1 MKQLFKFEKKQMNV
15 LKILFVLAVGM
26 MFGTTMK
33 PNTASAAASYQ
44 IKINKQAN
52 CVTIYKQNDKGE
64 YKPVKALI
72 CSTGYATKLG
82 TYSLGQKMRWHVLDG
97 PCYGQYCTRIYG
109 GVLFHSVWYTGENNP
124 ATLSI
129 SSYNKLGTTASHGC
143 VRLTVAGA
151 KWIYQ
156 NVPSGTPVIIYS
168 AKKPGPLGKP
178 SAIKLPGG
186 VAWDPTDTDNPSNP
200 WNKKKP
206 SITGA
211 KSQKLAFGA
220 KYNVL
225 KGIKAKNTTGFDA
238 KKLMKVTILYNG
250 EKVKKVNTKKPG
262 TYKITYKLVD
272 EINRKA
278 VEKIKIK
285 IAAPKKTPEITG
297 VKDVYVTSKSKLT
310 KKFMLKHVTVKQN
323 NKKLASKYVTVK
335 LKKLKNN
342 VYQMV
347 YTAQNESV
355 AAVAKAKAYIDTS
368 APVISGV
375 ANGATVRVDKTTVV
389 DKAYA
394 KSLILSVKDNYTAL
408 TVNHVAIT
416 VTPVNAGASYQ
427 INYKIADTAG
437 NATSVTITVVPT
449 DYVTITGNDTVAVNA
464 SALGCDSTTD
474 ANTVKEKLTAY
485 LLTSAGYKATT
496 YQGTDLTAGM
506 TVVLTETSTGV
517 YTATFTAKDS
527 LNHTASKNVTI
538 TVSMNA

>member
-1 MKQLFKFEKKQMNV
+1 MKQLFNSEKKQMSL
-15 LKILFVLAVGM
+15 LKILFVFAIGV
-26 MFGTTMK
+26 MFSTGFAPDK
-33 PNTASAAASYQ
+33 ASAAASYQ

-52 CVTIYKQNDKGE
+52 CVTIYKQDDKGE
-64 YKPVKALI
+64 YKPIKALI

-82 TYSLGQKMRWHVLDG
+82 TYSLGQKIRWHVLDG

-109 GVLFHSVWYTGENNP
+109 GVLFHSVWYTGQNNP

-168 AKKPGPLGKP
+168 AKNPGPLGKP

-186 VAWDPTDTDNPSNP
+186 IAWDPTDTDNPSNP

-206 SITGA
+206 MITGA
-211 KSQKLAFGA
+211 KSKKIAYGA

-225 KGIKAKNTTGFDA
+225 KGIKAKNTTGFDS
-238 KKLMKVTILYNG
+238 KKLLKVTILYNG
-250 EKVKKVNTKKPG
+250 EKVKKVDTKKPG

-285 IAAPKKTPEITG
+285 IAAPKKTPVITG

-310 KKFMLKHVTVKQN
+310 KKFMLKNVTVKQN
-323 NKKLASKYVTVK
+323 NKKLASKYVSVK

-342 VYQMV
+342 VYQMT

-375 ANGATVRVDKTTVV
+375 ANGATVRVDKNTVV
-389 DKAYA
+389 DKTYA

-408 TVNHVAIT
+408 TVNNVNIT
-416 VTPVNAGASYQ
+416 VTTVNGGASYQ
-427 INYKIADTAG
+427 ITYKVSDAAG
-437 NATSVTITVVPT
+437 NTTTVRLTVIPTDFVTISGT
-449 DYVTITGNDTVAVNA
+449 DTLTVNA
-464 SALGCDSTTD
+464 STIGCDSTTD
-474 ANTVKEKLTAY
+474 ANTIKEKLTAY
-485 LLTSAGYKATT
+485 LLSNAGYKATT
-496 YQGTDLTAGM
+496 YQGTDLTANM
-506 TVVLTETSTGV
+506 TVVLTEQSSQV
-517 YTATFTAKDS
+517 YTAVFTAKDS
-527 LNHTASKNVTI
+527 LNHTTSKSVTV
-538 TVSMNA
+538 TVAMNA